1 MTHAT
6 DILDET
12 LAKGYGVYRVTVTH
26 RASDI
31 ADLRQWRDRVM
42 SRTPGLVICMDDL
55 RTIGG
60 CRLDLL
66 VGVRWS
72 KGGRVPA

>member
-6 DILDET
+6 DILNET
-12 LAKGYGVYRVTVTH
+12 LAKGYGVYRIIVTH

-31 ADLRQWRDRVM
+31 SDLRQWRDRVM

-55 RTIGG
+55 RTLGG
-60 CRLDLL
+60 GRMELL
-66 VGVRWS
+66 VGVRWR
-72 KGGRVPA
+72 KDGRVQA